1 MQPSERCLPPPGAS
15 RDSAETGHCR
25 RCAGGGRPNAREGGS
40 VDALAFPQMHIRLYW
55 ELKNIQALRARLR
68 EPKERRGV
76 GERGCVPIHV
86 GVAVRACV
94 RV

>member
-1 MQPSERCLPPPGAS
+1 M
-15 RDSAETGHCR
+15 
-25 RCAGGGRPNAREGGS
+25 
-40 VDALAFPQMHIRLYW
+40 DALAFPQMHIRLYW